1 MKAFF
6 ERLGLIIHWIF
17 FLATLVVFYLWWSD
31 DAFFEGIGITKWWQM
46 LLASFFPN
54 SIGWVI
60 RYLLSGKNNFFPFG
74 DDEWV

>member
-31 DAFFEGIGITKWWQM
+31 DAFFEGIGITIWWQM